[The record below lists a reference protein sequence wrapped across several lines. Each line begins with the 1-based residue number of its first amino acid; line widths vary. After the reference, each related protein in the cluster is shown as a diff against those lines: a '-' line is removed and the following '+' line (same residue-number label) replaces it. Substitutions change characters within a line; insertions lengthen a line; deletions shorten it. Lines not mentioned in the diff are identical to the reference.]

1 MRTQRDQVATTV
13 GVAAAAVALTSLG
26 LPWFS
31 ATTKLSPTDVPVTGE
46 TTGWHFMTTTDIV
59 IAILAVMAIVVL
71 LIKPEAPVRGGS
83 RVDGL
88 RDRGHHRL
96 LDAEPARVRRRT
108 VPAPRDERNLG
119 RVGSLDLPA
128 GRSGAGHRCSSGD
141 ARTGERWK
149 TCVT

>member
-1 MRTQRDQVATTV
+1 MATTV

-46 TTGWHFMTTTDIV
+46 TTGWHFMTTTDII
-59 IAILAVMAIVVL
+59 IAILAVLAIVVL
-71 LIKPEAPVRGGS
+71 LINRKRLYAGAAALMGFAIVVITAYWMLNPPGS
-83 RVDGL
+83 G
-88 RDRGHHRL
+88 
-96 LDAEPARVRRRT
+96 RRT

-119 RVGSLDLPA
+119 RLGILDLPA

-141 ARTGERWK
+141 ARTGERW
-149 TCVT
+149 TQTFVT